1 MYQGL
6 AFDLQQTL
14 RIWEEDQLDISLCT
28 ISRRPQP
35 PVVNARGKVDMS
47 RNQYVDVAGLT
58 NIKCQLGVWRMKPDQ
73 AAVSRLEDR
82 FNTLAERH
90 ALLDGYFPQILQRD
104 LATIDGTDYEI
115 MAVESD
121 SQKILTRLALRTFV
135 V

>member
-6 AFDLQQTL
+6 GYDLQQTL
-14 RIWEEDQLDISLCT
+14 RIWEQDQLDISLCT

-47 RNQYVDVAGLT
+47 RNQYVNVNALV
-58 NIKCQLGVWRMKPDQ
+58 NIACQLSVWRLKPDL

-82 FNTLAERH
+82 FDTLAERH
-90 ALLDGYFPQILQRD
+90 ALLDGYYPQILQRD

-115 MAVESD
+115 MAVETD
-121 SQKILTRLALRTFV
+121 SQHVLTRLALRTFV